1 MRTAELN
8 SLKYSMMEELMSI
21 NNPDVLGKICAYIR
35 QLKRAEKIKGSAQ
48 FKEELRADLKEALR
62 EVEDVKNG
70 KSQFMSMNELYAE
83 LEETK

>member
-1 MRTAELN
+1 MSWCLQNFFHHSSGGQPVEKKLEL
-8 SLKYSMMEELMSI
+8 Y
-21 NNPDVLGKICAYIR
+21 KICAYIR